1 MGSRGSCDGE
11 GGFATVWML
20 GLATVTLLLVAL
32 AADGARVLSA
42 VSETGDTARAA
53 ARAGALG
60 VDPASRTLN
69 PALAEDQARDV
80 VAARQMTPTA
90 VVVSPDGSRIEV
102 TVQTTIDLP
111 LLVLLGVPTRTV
123 TSTATATV
131 LQGVGPP

>member
-1 MGSRGSCDGE
+1 MLDRDRCDGE
-11 GGFATVWML
+11 AGFATVWML
-20 GLATVTLLLVAL
+20 GLATVALLLVAL
-32 AADGARVLSA
+32 TADGARVLAA

-69 PALAEDQARDV
+69 PALADDEARAV
-80 VAARQMTPTA
+80 VAARHMTPTA
-90 VVVSPDGSRIEV
+90 VVVSADGRQIAV

-111 LLVLLGVPTRTV
+111 LLALLGVPRRTV
-123 TSTATATV
+123 SSTATATV

>member
-1 MGSRGSCDGE
+1 MADRDRRDGE
-11 GGFATVWML
+11 AGFATVWML
-20 GLATVTLLLVAL
+20 GLAAVTLLLVAL
-32 AADGARVLSA
+32 SADGARVLSA

-69 PALAEDQARDV
+69 PTLADHEARAV

-90 VVVSPDGSRIEV
+90 VVVSADGARIEV

-111 LLVLLGVPTRTV
+111 LLALLGVPTRTV
-123 TSTATATV
+123 SSTATATV
-131 LQGVGPP
+131 LEGVGPP

>member
-1 MGSRGSCDGE
+1 MDRDRSDGE
-11 GGFATVWML
+11 TGFATVWMV
-20 GLATVTLLLVAL
+20 GLATVALLLVAL

>member
-1 MGSRGSCDGE
+1 MGSRDRCDRE
-11 GGFATVWML
+11 AGFATVWML

>member
-1 MGSRGSCDGE
+1 MGDRDRCDGE
-11 GGFATVWML
+11 AGFATVWML
-20 GLATVTLLLVAL
+20 GLAAVALLLVAL

-60 VDPASRTLN
+60 VDPASRSLN
-69 PALAEDQARDV
+69 PALADHEARAV

-90 VVVSPDGSRIEV
+90 VVVSADGARIEV

-111 LLVLLGVPTRTV
+111 LLALLGVPTRTV
-123 TSTATATV
+123 SSTATATV
-131 LQGVGPP
+131 LEGVGPP

>member
-1 MGSRGSCDGE
+1 MDRDRSDGE
-11 GGFATVWML
+11 TGFATVWMV
-20 GLATVTLLLVAL
+20 GLATVALLLVAL

-69 PALAEDQARDV
+69 PALADDEARAV
-80 VAARQMTPTA
+80 VAARQMTPMA
-90 VVVSPDGSRIEV
+90 VVVSADGRQIEV

-111 LLVLLGVPTRTV
+111 LLALLGVPTRTV
-123 TSTATATV
+123 SSTATATV